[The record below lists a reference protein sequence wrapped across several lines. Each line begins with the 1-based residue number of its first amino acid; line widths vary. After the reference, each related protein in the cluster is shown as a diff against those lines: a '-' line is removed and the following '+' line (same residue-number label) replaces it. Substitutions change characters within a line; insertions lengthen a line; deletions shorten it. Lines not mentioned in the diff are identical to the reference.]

1 MTFRLQIRTWG
12 WSRTFWSL
20 LWPSRGRRGLLSDWY
35 RDKHTSWPGR
45 YRHNVQIGY
54 LYNHTYWLGTYQIIL
69 RIYFVAQIFI
79 GSSTMNVS
87 IYLENI
93 RVIYFSLPT
102 TIKHGW
108 QKITL
113 HWINSIIR
121 NNKCIFTKLN
131 AVFILKTA
139 VWTTKILQ
147 QIISSQIPDRFSKL
161 LCSTAVP

>member
-87 IYLENI
+87 IYSDYRQGIYEI
-93 RVIYFSLPT
+93 SCDTYFYVIVERMSELRKKTSNNTKNESLKKKGKPPDIWDLYF
-102 TIKHGW
+102 KKQW
-108 QKITL
+108 
-113 HWINSIIR
+113 
-121 NNKCIFTKLN
+121 LN
-131 AVFILKTA
+131 
-139 VWTTKILQ
+139 
-147 QIISSQIPDRFSKL
+147 P
-161 LCSTAVP
+161 

>member
-12 WSRTFWSL
+12 WCRTFWSW

-45 YRHNVQIGY
+45 YQRNVQIGY

-87 IYLENI
+87 IYSDYRPGIYEI
-93 RVIYFSLPT
+93 SCDTYFYVIVERMSELRKRTSNNTKNESLKKKQKGKPPDIWDLYF
-102 TIKHGW
+102 KKQW
-108 QKITL
+108 
-113 HWINSIIR
+113 
-121 NNKCIFTKLN
+121 LN
-131 AVFILKTA
+131 
-139 VWTTKILQ
+139 
-147 QIISSQIPDRFSKL
+147 P
-161 LCSTAVP
+161 